1 MYAWIVSRSRVSRT
15 GEKKMLRYCMFKKKK
30 KTFFD
35 HENKLQIKNEI
46 RRKDGVGKKF
56 IFGLVFTRSILSP
69 RRFFFDFFFFL
80 IRDFKNIFRIIFTRI
95 F

>member
-15 GEKKMLRYCMFKKKK
+15 GEKKCYDIVCLKKKK

-46 RRKDGVGKKF
+46 RRKDGVGKNLF
-56 IFGLVFTRSILSP
+56 SVSCSHGVSSLRDDFFLTS
-69 RRFFFDFFFFL
+69 FFF
-80 IRDFKNIFRIIFTRI
+80 
-95 F
+95 